1 MSIASVP
8 ETEATDPLNDE
19 PKDPESV
26 QIALPGF
33 EGHNVTELRV
43 SFSGNT
49 LVVDPDTAE
58 SLALDGEVELTVKG
72 RVVSSTH
79 RAARDA
85 GGTKVAKSAAVFIE
99 SVELAE

>member
-8 ETEATDPLNDE
+8 DTEPADPLNDE
-19 PKDPESV
+19 PKDEEKV
-26 QIALPGF
+26 QLELPGF
-33 EGHNVTELRV
+33 EGHVVSELRLN
-43 SFSGNT
+43 FSGNT
-49 LVVDPDTAE
+49 LVVDPDTAAA
-58 SLALDGEVELTVKG
+58 LALDGEVELVVKG

-85 GGTKVAKSAAVFIE
+85 GGTKVAKSAAVYVE